1 MQKAEVK
8 NNTKRKSNI
17 RLGKETY
24 GTMPIEECFKKAFE
38 PYFNPEKQKEYYL
51 DRLRI

>member
-1 MQKAEVK
+1 LQKTEEK
-8 NNTKRKSNI
+8 KSTKRKSNI

-24 GTMPIEECFKKAFE
+24 GTMPIDECFKKAFE

-51 DRLRI
+51 DRLGT